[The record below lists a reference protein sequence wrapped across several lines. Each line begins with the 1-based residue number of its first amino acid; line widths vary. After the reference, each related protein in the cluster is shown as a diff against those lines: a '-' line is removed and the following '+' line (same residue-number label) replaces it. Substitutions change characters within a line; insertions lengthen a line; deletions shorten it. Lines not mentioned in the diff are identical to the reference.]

1 MKRKIHSSSHL
12 VVCVNNDGYPA
23 SLEKRKI
30 YKGFPEKRLQEKG
43 LLCVKDESG
52 DEYIYP
58 ENYFMSI
65 HLPKQEKR
73 IIAHL
78 R

>member
-1 MKRKIHSSSHL
+1 MKRKNHSSSHL
-12 VVCVNNDGYPA
+12 VVCVHNAGYPA

-30 YKGFPEKRLQEKG
+30 YKGFPEKGLQEKG
-43 LLCVKDESG
+43 LLRVKDESG
-52 DEYIYP
+52 DDYIYP